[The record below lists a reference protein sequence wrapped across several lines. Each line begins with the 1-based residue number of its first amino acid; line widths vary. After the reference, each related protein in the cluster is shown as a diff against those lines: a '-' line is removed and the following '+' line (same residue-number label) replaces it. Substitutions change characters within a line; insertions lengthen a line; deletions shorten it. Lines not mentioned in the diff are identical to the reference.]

1 MEDEQVLGR
10 GRFLQLLSR
19 DGWEYIHRTNCSGI
33 AVIVAVTEDDR
44 LLLVEQ
50 YRPPIRSLS
59 IELPAGLIA
68 DGEDVRHESGL
79 EAARRELWE
88 ETGYEAP
95 QWREVFQGPGGAGAS
110 ADILTFFI
118 ANQAHKTAS
127 GGGDASENIRVHAVP
142 RQDLT
147 SWLEAKC
154 AQGIPVDPK
163 IYAGL
168 YLYQTYNK
176 TFDTGSDHES

>member
-1 MEDEQVLGR
+1 MNNEQVLGA

-19 DGWEYIHRTNCSGI
+19 DGWEYIHRTNCRGI

-44 LLLVEQ
+44 VLLVEQ

-68 DGEDVRHESGL
+68 DGEDVRHESGQ
-79 EAARRELWE
+79 EAACRELFE
-88 ETGYEAP
+88 ETGYETP
-95 QWREVFQGPGGAGAS
+95 YWQEVFQGPGGAGAS
-110 ADILTFFI
+110 ADVLTFFI
-118 ANQAHKTAS
+118 AQGAKKTGS
-127 GGGDASENIRVHAVP
+127 GGGDASEEIRVHAVP
-142 RQDLT
+142 RRDLDD
-147 SWLEAKC
+147 WLAAKR

-176 TFDTGSDHES
+176 TFDTGSDHEL